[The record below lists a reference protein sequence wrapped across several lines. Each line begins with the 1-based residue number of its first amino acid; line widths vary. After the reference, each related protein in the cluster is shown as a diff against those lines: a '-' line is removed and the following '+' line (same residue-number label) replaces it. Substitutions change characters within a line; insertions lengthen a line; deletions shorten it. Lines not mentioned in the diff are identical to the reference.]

1 MNLTIIN
8 AFLEDLL
15 LPAKKDWYLQ
25 KILKGE
31 VSLDNGLLEAFPEL
45 YEADLT
51 SASIYQNKPAK
62 AKLYAK
68 QAGILSGVS
77 LIPEII
83 QTLDSQIFFKPVL
96 KDGQSV
102 VTKQEIGFFE
112 GNLYSLLV
120 LERTLL
126 NFVTHLSG
134 VATNTSK
141 FVQAISSTKAKVLDS
156 RKTLPGLRTLQK
168 KAVVDGGGMNHR
180 MGLFD
185 QVLLKNNH
193 IDIFSGENKVIQAVQ
208 KVRLKWHTHYPILV
222 ECRDLNEVEQALE
235 MEVDRIMLDNM
246 NFDLMTKA
254 VKKIAGKIPVEA
266 TGNVNLENILETA
279 QTGVDF
285 ISIGG
290 GLTMNSTRLDL
301 SFGLMN

>member
-1 MNLTIIN
+1 MNITILN
-8 AFLEDLL
+8 SFLEDLL

-25 KILKGE
+25 KIFRGE
-31 VSLDNGLLEAFPEL
+31 VSLNKGLLEAFPEL
-45 YEADLT
+45 WEADLT
-51 SASIYQNKPAK
+51 SASIYANKPAK

-68 QAGILSGVS
+68 QTGVLSGVS

-83 QTLDSQIFFKPVL
+83 GTLDPKITFIEVL
-96 KDGQSV
+96 KDGQRV
-102 VTKQEIGFFE
+102 QAKDEIGFFE
-112 GNLYSLLV
+112 GSLYSLLV

-134 VATNTSK
+134 VATTTSE
-141 FVQAISSTKAKVLDS
+141 FVKAISSTKAKVLDS
-156 RKTLPGLRTLQK
+156 RKTLPGLRIMQK
-168 KAVVDGGGMNHR
+168 KAVVDGGGINHR

-185 QVLLKNNH
+185 QVLIKNNH
-193 IDIFSGENKVIQAVQ
+193 VDIFPGENKVVQAIK
-208 KVRLKWHTHYPILV
+208 KVKQKWHSHYPILV

-246 NFDLMTKA
+246 NFDLMTDA

-266 TGNVNLENILETA
+266 TGNVNLENILQIA
-279 QTGVDF
+279 QTGIDF

-290 GLTMNSTRLDL
+290 SLTMNSHRLDL
-301 SFGLMN
+301 SLAIN

>member
-15 LPAKKDWYLQ
+15 IPAKKDWYLG
-25 KILKGE
+25 KILKQE
-31 VSLDNGLLEAFPEL
+31 VPLNYGLLEAFPEL
-45 YEADLT
+45 YQADLT
-51 SASIYQNKPAK
+51 SSSLYENKVAK
-62 AKLYAK
+62 AKLYSK
-68 QAGILSGVS
+68 QKGALSGIS
-77 LIPEII
+77 LIPQISK
-83 QTLDSQIFFKPVL
+83 TLDSKITFTQTL
-96 KDGQSV
+96 NDGDLVQVGS
-102 VTKQEIGFFE
+102 EIGSFE

-126 NFVTHLSG
+126 NFITHLCG
-134 VATNTSK
+134 VATTTSQ
-141 FVQAISSTKAKVLDS
+141 FVKKISPTKAKILDS
-156 RKTLPGLRTLQK
+156 RKTLPGLRLLQK
-168 KAVVDGGGMNHR
+168 KAVVDGGGVNHR

-208 KVRLKWHTHYPILV
+208 KVRQKWHTHYPILV

-246 NFDLMTKA
+246 NIDLMSQA
-254 VKKIAGKIPVEA
+254 VKKIAGKVPIEA
-266 TGNVNLENILETA
+266 TGNVSLENIFQIA
-279 QTGVDF
+279 QTGVDY

-290 GLTMNSTRLDL
+290 GLTMNSNRLDL
-301 SFGLMN
+301 SFKIL

>member
-1 MNLTIIN
+1 
-8 AFLEDLL
+8 
-15 LPAKKDWYLQ
+15 
-25 KILKGE
+25 
-31 VSLDNGLLEAFPEL
+31 V
-45 YEADLT
+45 
-51 SASIYQNKPAK
+51 
-62 AKLYAK
+62 
-68 QAGILSGVS
+68 LSGVD
-77 LIPEII
+77 LIPEIV
-83 QTLDSQIFFKPVL
+83 QTLDSQITFKPVL

-102 VTKQEIGFFE
+102 QTKQEIGFFE

-134 VATNTSK
+134 VATTTSK
-141 FVQAISSTKAKVLDS
+141 FVQAISTTKAKVLDS

-193 IDIFSGENKVIQAVQ
+193 IGIFSGENKVIQAVQ
-208 KVRLKWHTHYPILV
+208 KVKQKWHTHYPILV
-222 ECRDLNEVEQALE
+222 ECRDLSEVEQALE
-235 MEVDRIMLDNM
+235 MEIDRIMLDNM
-246 NFDLMTKA
+246 NFDLMTEA

-266 TGNVNLENILETA
+266 TGNVNLENIFQTA
-279 QTGVDF
+279 KTGVDF

-290 GLTMNSTRLDL
+290 GLTMNSSRLDL
-301 SFGLMN
+301 SFGLMD